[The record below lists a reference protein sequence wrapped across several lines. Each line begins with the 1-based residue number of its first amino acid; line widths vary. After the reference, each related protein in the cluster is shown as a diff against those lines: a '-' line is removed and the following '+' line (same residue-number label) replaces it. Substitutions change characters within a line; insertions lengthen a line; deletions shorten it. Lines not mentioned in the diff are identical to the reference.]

1 MFNFNKEFET
11 IFKIVAQNADK
22 LGISAYFVGGML
34 RDQLMGIKIKDIDIL
49 IEGSAIDFVQ
59 NLASLSSS
67 ELNVDIK
74 SVHDAFNTAKTVI
87 NGIEIDFA
95 STREEDYPKSGCL
108 PVVKNIGCP
117 VECDLKRRDFT
128 VNAIAARL
136 LLDKNELKYEL
147 IDPFNGSEDIKPRTL
162 RVLHEKSYIDDPTR
176 ILRGVDFKYRFNFN
190 FGEADKFLIKEY
202 LKSPDREG
210 LSIDRVKL
218 TLKNLFSNL
227 NAKES
232 YKYILENEIYKIWSD
247 TPAFKAD
254 WAQRLYDSSKI
265 FNTAK
270 EDVFL
275 KAIFECPD
283 KAVNL
288 QGVNSSNYEIYKL
301 YKNFKNIDLASQYA
315 VYNDCDA
322 VFYYKKLKDIKP
334 DITGDELIKQG
345 FKQGKELGDE
355 LSRCL
360 EIKLNSISRD

>member
-11 IFKIVAQNADK
+11 IFKAIVQNADK
-22 LGISAYFVGGML
+22 LGISAYFVGGMV
-34 RDQLMGIKIKDIDIL
+34 RDQLMGIKVKDIDIL

-59 NLASLSSS
+59 NFARITSK
-67 ELNVDIK
+67 ELDVVIK
-74 SVHDAFNTAKTVI
+74 SIHETFDTAKTII
-87 NGIEIDFA
+87 NGVEIDFA

-147 IDPFNGSEDIKPRTL
+147 IDPFNGKDDIKTRTL
-162 RVLHEKSYIDDPTR
+162 RVLHGNSYIDDPTR
-176 ILRGVDFKYRFNFN
+176 ILRGVDFKYRFNFDFSEN
-190 FGEADKFLIKEY
+190 DKILIKEY

-218 TLKNLFSNL
+218 TLKKLFSNI

-232 YKYILENEIYKIWSD
+232 YKYILENEIYRIWSD
-247 TPAFKAD
+247 TPVFKAD

-265 FNTAK
+265 FNAVK

-288 QGVNSSNYEIYKL
+288 QNVNLSNYEIYKS
-301 YKNFKNIDLASQYA
+301 YKNLKNIDLALQYA
-315 VYNDCDA
+315 VYDDCDT

-334 DITGDELIKQG
+334 DITGDDLIKQG
-345 FKQGKELGDE
+345 FKQGRELGDK
-355 LSRCL
+355 LSRCF
-360 EIKLNSISRD
+360 EIKLNSITRD